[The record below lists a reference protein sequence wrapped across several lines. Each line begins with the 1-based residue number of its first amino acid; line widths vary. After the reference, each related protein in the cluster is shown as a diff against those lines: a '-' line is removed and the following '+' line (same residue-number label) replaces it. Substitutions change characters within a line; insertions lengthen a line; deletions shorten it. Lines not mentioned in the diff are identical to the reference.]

1 MDDGS
6 SSMVYGLSS
15 IVRETMT
22 TTQSLFPQTYESS
35 RERFRGYLPEIQKM
49 WRKADLHQYA
59 MSYDSSLTIDWIY
72 SPATEKNE
80 KILVFTTGEHGV
92 ECYVGAAMM
101 HKFVEDYM
109 PKLDPRTTA
118 ILLVHAIN
126 PWGMK
131 NHRRGNRDNIDLNRT
146 FMLDLHFDPTFNPA
160 YDKIDAFLNP
170 KSTLTNTLLN
180 NLAYLFG
187 LGLHV
192 AKMGMRDFRYAL
204 LLGQYR
210 NPKGL
215 YYGGAEMPEE
225 TRTLMDLYNMAL
237 RDYDQVLHLDM
248 HTGYGPRYQ
257 MSLVNSALDKGT
269 SEYFEKRF
277 NYPLVVA
284 ATADEFYAIR
294 GDMIDYIYGL
304 QQRDYPTKKIYATS
318 FEFGTLGDTLYGLF
332 QSPRV
337 MIHEN
342 RAFWHGAVNDKVH
355 AEAKRGFKELFNPSA
370 TDWKEKAVKDAKQ
383 AFEGILKA
391 EGFV

>member
-1 MDDGS
+1 ME
-6 SSMVYGLSS
+6 VRLSS
-15 IVRETMT
+15 GKKMT

-35 RERFRGYLPEIQKM
+35 GERFRGYLPSIQEM
-49 WRKADLHQYA
+49 WSKAALHQHVL
-59 MSYDSSLTIDWIY
+59 SYDNSLTIDWIY
-72 SPATEKNE
+72 SPAIEKNE

-92 ECYVGAAMM
+92 ECYVGSAMM
-101 HKFVEDYM
+101 HKFVEDFM
-109 PKLDPRTTA
+109 PKLDPRTTG

-131 NHRRGNRDNIDLNRT
+131 NHRRGNKDNIDLNRT
-146 FMLDLHFDPTFNPA
+146 FMLDPKFDPAFNPT
-160 YDKIDAFLNP
+160 YDKLDAFLNP
-170 KSTLTNTLLN
+170 KGKLTNTFFN
-180 NLAYLFG
+180 NISYIFG
-187 LGLHV
+187 LGWHILQN
-192 AKMGMRDFRYAL
+192 GMRNFRYAL

-210 NPKGL
+210 NPQGL
-215 YYGGAEMPEE
+215 YYGGVEMPEE
-225 TRTLMDLYNMAL
+225 TRTIMDLYKMAL
-237 RDYDQVLHLDM
+237 QNYDQVLHLDM

-269 SEYFEKRF
+269 SDYFVKRF

-342 RAFWHGAVNDKVH
+342 RAYWHGAVNEKVH
-355 AEAKRGFKELFNPSA
+355 AEAKRGFEELFNPSA
-370 TDWKEKAVKDAKQ
+370 ADWKEKAVNDAEQ
-383 AFEGILKA
+383 AYEGILKA
-391 EGFV
+391 EGFL

>member
-1 MDDGS
+1 
-6 SSMVYGLSS
+6 
-15 IVRETMT
+15 MT
-22 TTQSLFPQTYESS
+22 DTLTLFPSTYESS
-35 RERFRGYLPEIQKM
+35 RERFCGYLPNVQKM
-49 WRKADLHQYA
+49 WSKAALHQHA
-59 MSYDSSLTIDWIY
+59 LSYDNNLTIDWIY

-80 KILVFTTGEHGV
+80 KVLVFTTGEHGA
-92 ECYVGAAMM
+92 EGYVGSAMM
-101 HKFVEDYM
+101 HKFVEEYM
-109 PKLDPRTTA
+109 PKLDPRTTG

-131 NHRRGNRDNIDLNRT
+131 NHRRGNKDNIDLNRT
-146 FMLDLHFDPTFNPA
+146 FMLDPHFDPAFNPE
-160 YDKIDAFLNP
+160 YNKIDSFLNP
-170 KSTLTNTLLN
+170 KGTLDNTFAN
-180 NLAYLFG
+180 NLVYLFG

-192 AKMGMRDFRYAL
+192 AIMGMRNFRFAL

-210 NPKGL
+210 NPQGL
-215 YYGGAEMPEE
+215 YYGGKEMPEE
-225 TRTLMDLYNMAL
+225 TAAIMELYKMAL
-237 RDYDQVLHLDM
+237 HDYEQVLHLDM

-269 SEYFEKRF
+269 SDYFEKRF

-304 QQRDYPTKKIYATS
+304 QQRDYPTKKLYATS

-342 RAFWHGAVNDKVH
+342 RAHWYGARNEQVR
-355 AEAKRGFKELFNPSA
+355 AEAKRGFEELFNPSA
-370 TDWKEKAVKDAKQ
+370 ADWKEKAVKDAEQ

-391 EGFV
+391 EGYF

>member
-1 MDDGS
+1 MDDGN

-22 TTQSLFPQTYESS
+22 TTQSLFPQTYNSS

-49 WRKADLHQYA
+49 WGKAALHQHA
-59 MSYDSSLTIDWIY
+59 LSYDNNLTIDWIY

-146 FMLDLHFDPTFNPA
+146 FMLDPHFDPAFNPA

-170 KSTLTNTLLN
+170 KSTLTNTFFN
-180 NLAYLFG
+180 NLSYLFG

-192 AKMGMRDFRYAL
+192 AQLGMKNFRYAL

-294 GDMIDYIYGL
+294 GDMIDYIYSL

-342 RAFWHGAVNDKVH
+342 RAYWHGAVNEKVH
-355 AEAKRGFKELFNPSA
+355 AEAKRGFEELFNPSA

-383 AFEGILKA
+383 AFEGILMA

>member
-1 MDDGS
+1 MKN
-6 SSMVYGLSS
+6 VL
-15 IVRETMT
+15 
-22 TTQSLFPQTYESS
+22 SLFPETYESS
-35 RERFRGYLPEIQKM
+35 RERFRGYLPTIQKM
-49 WRKADLHQYA
+49 WNKAALHQHA
-59 MSYDSSLTIDWIY
+59 LSYDNSLTIDWIY
-72 SPATEKNE
+72 SPATEKSE

-92 ECYVGAAMM
+92 ECYVGSAML
-101 HKFVEDYM
+101 HRFIEDYM
-109 PKLDPRTTA
+109 PKLDPRTTG

-131 NHRRGNRDNIDLNRT
+131 NHRRGNKDNIDLNRT
-146 FMLDLHFDPTFNPA
+146 FMLDPQFDPTFNPA
-160 YDKIDAFLNP
+160 YDKLDAFLNP
-170 KSTLTNTLLN
+170 KGKLSNTFFN
-180 NLAYLFG
+180 NIGYIFG
-187 LGLHV
+187 LGWHILQN
-192 AKMGMRDFRYAL
+192 GMRNFRDAL

-210 NPKGL
+210 NPQGL
-215 YYGGAEMPEE
+215 YYGGKEMPEE
-225 TRTLMDLYNMAL
+225 ARTLMDLYQMAL

-304 QQRDYPTKKIYATS
+304 QQRDYPTKRLYATS
-318 FEFGTLGDTLYGLF
+318 FEFGTLGDTLYGLL

-342 RAFWHGAVNDKVH
+342 RAYWHGAVNEKVH
-355 AEAKRGFKELFNPSA
+355 AEAKRGFEELFNPSA
-370 TDWKEKAVKDAKQ
+370 PDWKEKAVKDVEQ

>member
-1 MDDGS
+1 
-6 SSMVYGLSS
+6 
-15 IVRETMT
+15 MT
-22 TTQSLFPQTYESS
+22 TTQSLFPATYESS
-35 RERFRGYLPEIQKM
+35 RERFRGYLPVIQKM
-49 WRKADLHQYA
+49 WSKAALHQHA
-59 MSYDSSLTIDWIY
+59 LSYDNNLTIDWIY

-92 ECYVGAAMM
+92 ECYVGAAML
-101 HKFVEDYM
+101 HRFIEDYM
-109 PKLDPRTTA
+109 PKLDPRTTG

-146 FMLDLHFDPTFNPA
+146 FMLDPKFDPAFNPA
-160 YDKIDAFLNP
+160 YDELDTFLNP
-170 KSTLTNTLLN
+170 KGELTNTFLN
-180 NLAYLFG
+180 NIGYMFG
-187 LGLHV
+187 LGWHILQN
-192 AKMGMRDFRYAL
+192 GMRNFRDAL

-210 NPKGL
+210 NPQGL

-225 TRTLMDLYNMAL
+225 TRTIMDLYKMAL
-237 RDYDQVLHLDM
+237 RDYDQTLQLDM

-342 RAFWHGAVNDKVH
+342 RAFWHGAVNETVR
-355 AEAKRGFKELFNPSA
+355 AEAKRGFEELFNPSA
-370 TDWKEKAVKDAKQ
+370 ADWKEKAVKDAEQ

-391 EGFV
+391 EGYI